1 MFVHCIDPYSCC
13 GQSDEVDVR
22 IIDFGLAVKC
32 GDNSVR
38 ELRGTL
44 EYMGGEDHTSR
55 KTVRAAPR
63 YPRPR
68 MLHAVF
74 TTVTLLFGC
83 IQDVYG
89 VGRIV
94 LDMVFGIRRATEIH
108 SSLHSLEL
116 VATPELRF
124 VATVF
129 AMTRG

>member
-55 KTVRAAPR
+55 KTVRAARSAPANATR
-63 YPRPR
+63 CFY
-68 MLHAVF
+68 HCNSAVWLYSGR
-74 TTVTLLFGC
+74 VRCGPHSSR
-83 IQDVYG
+83 YG
-89 VGRIV
+89 VWN
-94 LDMVFGIRRATEIH
+94 
-108 SSLHSLEL
+108 SSRNGNPLQPSQS
-116 VATPELRF
+116 
-124 VATVF
+124 
-129 AMTRG
+129 